1 MPIGN
6 LIVLGSI
13 VAVFGVF
20 IVVLAAVAW
29 WTGRAPAPAALQPVA
44 NPAPAD
50 RTSVQLHS

>member
-1 MPIGN
+1 VPIGN

-50 RTSVQLHS
+50 RASVQLHS